1 MRFRVGALSSFIS
14 LLLIWEVISLP
25 GLLPS
30 PLTTLRYL
38 ASLDPESIALHSI
51 ITLYNSFAG
60 FSLSMLL
67 SLVLGFL
74 SHREELIRGFSM
86 GICSLFNSTSALI
99 WSLILVSTIG
109 ILSPLPPILVASAV
123 SLPQLL
129 SATIAALD
137 SVDKNLIEAV
147 RSLGGSSVD
156 EYLDVIIPGSLPMI
170 IAASRVALGLSLRI
184 SVVAE
189 AFGSSGGIG
198 YMIMRSYNLAD
209 APGVLAWSLI
219 LIALVLALDRLL
231 LMPVEERSS
240 SWLK

>member
-14 LLLIWEVISLP
+14 LLLIWEAISLP

-129 SATIAALD
+129 SATITALD

>member
-1 MRFRVGALSSFIS
+1 
-14 LLLIWEVISLP
+14 
-25 GLLPS
+25 
-30 PLTTLRYL
+30 
-38 ASLDPESIALHSI
+38 
-51 ITLYNSFAG
+51 
-60 FSLSMLL
+60 
-67 SLVLGFL
+67 
-74 SHREELIRGFSM
+74 
-86 GICSLFNSTSALI
+86 
-99 WSLILVSTIG
+99 
-109 ILSPLPPILVASAV
+109 
-123 SLPQLL
+123 
-129 SATIAALD
+129 
-137 SVDKNLIEAV
+137 
-147 RSLGGSSVD
+147 
-156 EYLDVIIPGSLPMI
+156 MI

>member
-129 SATIAALD
+129 SATITALD

>member
-1 MRFRVGALSSFIS
+1 LRFRVGALSSFIS

>member
-1 MRFRVGALSSFIS
+1 MIKIGALSSFI
-14 LLLIWEVISLP
+14 LLLLLWEAISLP

-30 PLTTLRYL
+30 PLSTLRYI
-38 ASLDPESIALHSI
+38 ASLDPDLIALHTV

-67 SLVLGFL
+67 SLALGFL
-74 SHREELIRGFSM
+74 SHRNEFIRGFSM
-86 GICSLFNSTSALI
+86 GICSIFNSTSALI
-99 WSLILVSTIG
+99 WSLVLVSTIG

-147 RSLGGSSVD
+147 RSLGGSSAN